1 MRTDS
6 KTFFSRIE
14 ENLRQNV
21 HPGSDFSDVHI
32 EDKLCVMVTI
42 EVLAQDLAHVNKSS
56 CPSGG
61 KPALEQIFWEHIFW
75 EQIFPGSDPED
86 LLF

>member
-6 KTFFSRIE
+6 KTFFSRTE

-32 EDKLCVMVTI
+32 EDKLCVMVTVE
-42 EVLAQDLAHVNKSS
+42 EVLAQDS